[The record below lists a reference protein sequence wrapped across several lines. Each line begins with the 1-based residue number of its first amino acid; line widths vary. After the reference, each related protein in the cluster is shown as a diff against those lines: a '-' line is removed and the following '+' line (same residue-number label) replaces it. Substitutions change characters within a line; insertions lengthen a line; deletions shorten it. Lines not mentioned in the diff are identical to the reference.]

1 MNRMRYKWKGLST
14 MKYVLLK
21 HKNGLGYP
29 RVEKLPFVSCDF
41 LKEWREGA
49 DYLITFQPIKG
60 RVPDLIIKDVNAC
73 TRFINRFSGH
83 VVAYRLEEN
92 SEFASGILWDIAHT
106 LSVKD
111 LVTCIG
117 AADTY
122 QREYFQGYMRVI
134 ESDGEKK
141 TFQKDKPLLVETE
154 KGLEDW
160 TFGVPAGPGDATFL
174 NAVVKRILEIPC
186 RNKEILLCGR
196 PGKNF
201 KYFDKVR
208 IIGENITAPPVQ
220 ICKKK
225 NLIAKEAKHDNL
237 CILHAR
243 VFLPANF
250 MEAMKKY
257 GDYFGFLGFQSMYFK
272 DSWNRCLFRYS
283 DFGKIRFLQEKSY
296 AIVND
301 NREVSAFTH
310 ESCPVVDG
318 THWLFCGNP
327 LKFGG
332 NRYLTGSLYICKKS
346 LWNFCPQD
354 GALVWED
361 YEDVEHSLRAME
373 KGIDIA
379 INPFA
384 VTQSLYG
391 RKGILGAGGN
401 HSQSKNGKIKIYYNL
416 FHLFCGK
423 GKPALSITEDVFRR
437 NIRQFCALYKIQ
449 AGEIEGLS
457 GAIDGALRLKII
469 LTCVLKSDLPADYDS
484 IHEYVKNIDK
494 LLLNGGLTKADIEFF
509 TREFF
514 EYRAGAKYSFVH
526 WPRLTTIYLLEKGPK
541 VFCGNA
547 TEYFVKPSVFCRLG
561 SFLTACYLWRNN
573 GELFYHPEG
582 LKGFYR
588 AIMDSTPW
596 KSYVE
601 D

>member
-1 MNRMRYKWKGLST
+1 MRDYIREINT

-21 HKNGLGYP
+21 HKKGLGYP
-29 RVEKLPFVSCDF
+29 PTEKLAPVSCDF
-41 LKEWREGA
+41 LKEWRERA
-49 DYLITFQPIKG
+49 DYFITFQPIKG
-60 RVPDLIIKDVNAC
+60 RTPDLVIKNVSAC
-73 TRFINRFSGH
+73 TRFINRFRGH
-83 VVAYRLEEN
+83 VVVYRLEEN
-92 SEFASGILWDIAHT
+92 SEFASGILWDISHT
-106 LSVKD
+106 LSAKD

-117 AADTY
+117 AATTY
-122 QREYFQGYMRVI
+122 QKEYFQGYFRVI
-134 ESDGEKK
+134 KSDGGKT
-141 TFQKDKPLLVETE
+141 TFQKDEPLLVERE

-160 TFGVPAGPGDATFL
+160 TFGVPAGPGDATGL
-174 NAVVKRILEIPC
+174 NAVVKRILELPC

-196 PGKNF
+196 PGENF

-208 IIGENITAPPVQ
+208 IIGEDISAPPVQ

-225 NLIAKEAKHDNL
+225 NLIAKEAKYNNL
-237 CILHAR
+237 CILHDR
-243 VFLPANF
+243 VFLPLNF
-250 MEAMKKY
+250 MEAMEKY
-257 GDYFGFLGFQSMYFK
+257 GDFFGLLGFQSMYFR
-272 DSWNRCLFRYS
+272 DSWNRCFFRYS
-283 DFGKIRFLQEKSY
+283 DFNSIRFPQGHSY

-301 NREVSAFTH
+301 TREVSVYTH
-310 ESCPVVDG
+310 ESAPLIDG
-318 THWLFCGNP
+318 MSNIFYGNP
-327 LKFGG
+327 LKSDG

-354 GALVWED
+354 EFLVWED
-361 YEDVEHSLRAME
+361 YEDVEYGLRATT

-384 VTQSLYG
+384 MTQSLYG
-391 RKGILGAGGN
+391 RKHIIGSGYNVCQL
-401 HSQSKNGKIKIYYNL
+401 QNGKIKKYFNF

-423 GKPALSITEDVFRR
+423 KKPALSISEEVFRQNVR
-437 NIRQFCALYKIQ
+437 KFCALYKIQ
-449 AGEIEGLS
+449 VGELEGLT
-457 GAIDGALRLKII
+457 GLINGALRLKII
-469 LTCVLKSDLPADYDS
+469 LMCVLKSDLPADYDS

-494 LLLNGGLTKADIEFF
+494 LLLNGGLTKADIAFF

-514 EYRAGAKYSFVH
+514 EYRAGAKYSFIYG
-526 WPRLTTIYLLEKGPK
+526 PQLTSIYLLGKGAN

-547 TEYFVKPSVFCRLG
+547 NEHFVKASVFCKFG

-573 GELFYHPEG
+573 GEIFYHPDG